1 MAARKSR
8 RGLTS
13 ERMCQTILSSLTW
26 RTSSKLASKEAFSDE
41 PWIRDRPSFSR
52 HIRHLL
58 PGFAAEDWPDSVDQ
72 YVAQV
77 RKTIDTIDLDG
88 YLTVVKNPNGALLL
102 DVRDENELVSG
113 HVPGT
118 INVSRGRLEFRI
130 WKLLGYPD
138 KVDMNRKMYV
148 QCSSGGR
155 ATLAA
160 KQLKDIG
167 FTNVTAVV
175 MELAEWQKKGYPFF
189 RAESK

>member
-1 MAARKSR
+1 MN
-8 RGLTS
+8 RGLGIALVFLGTFVI
-13 ERMCQTILSSLTW
+13 CW
-26 RTSSKLASKEAFSDE
+26 
-41 PWIRDRPSFSR
+41 
-52 HIRHLL
+52 

>member
-1 MAARKSR
+1 MNR
-8 RGLTS
+8 RFTVAIVFLGTCVF
-13 ERMCQTILSSLTW
+13 CQ
-26 RTSSKLASKEAFSDE
+26 
-41 PWIRDRPSFSR
+41 
-52 HIRHLL
+52 
-58 PGFAAEDWPDSVDQ
+58 PGFTAENWPDSVDQ
-72 YVAQV
+72 YVVDV

-118 INVSRGRLEFRI
+118 INISRGRLEFRI

-175 MELAEWQKKGYPFF
+175 MELADWQKKGYPFLKD
-189 RAESK
+189 ESK

>member
-1 MAARKSR
+1 MNR
-8 RGLTS
+8 RFTVAIVFLGAFVI
-13 ERMCQTILSSLTW
+13 CQ
-26 RTSSKLASKEAFSDE
+26 
-41 PWIRDRPSFSR
+41 
-52 HIRHLL
+52 
-58 PGFAAEDWPDSVDQ
+58 PGFAAENWPDSVDQ
-72 YVAQV
+72 YVAEV
-77 RKTIDTIDLDG
+77 RKTINTIDLDG

-118 INVSRGRLEFRI
+118 INISRGRLEFRI

-138 KVDMNRKMYV
+138 KVDMSRKMYV

-175 MELAEWQKKGYPFF
+175 MELADWQEMGYPFVKD
-189 RAESK
+189 ESK

>member
-1 MAARKSR
+1 
-8 RGLTS
+8 
-13 ERMCQTILSSLTW
+13 
-26 RTSSKLASKEAFSDE
+26 
-41 PWIRDRPSFSR
+41 
-52 HIRHLL
+52 
-58 PGFAAEDWPDSVDQ
+58 VDQ

-77 RKTIDTIDLDG
+77 RKTIDMSDMDS

-102 DVRDENELVSG
+102 DVRDETELISG

-118 INVSRGRLEFRI
+118 VNVSRGRLEFRI

-138 KVDMNRKMYV
+138 KVDMNRKIYV

-160 KQLKDIG
+160 RQLKDIG

-175 MELAEWQKKGYPFF
+175 MELAD
-189 RAESK
+189 